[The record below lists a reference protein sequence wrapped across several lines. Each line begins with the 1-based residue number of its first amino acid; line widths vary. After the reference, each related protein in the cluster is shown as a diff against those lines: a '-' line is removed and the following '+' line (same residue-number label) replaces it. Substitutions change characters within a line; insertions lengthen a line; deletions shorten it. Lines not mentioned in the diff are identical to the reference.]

1 MSHDGQ
7 PEPDGQDELYAAFEA
22 LGGVLTWDE
31 LTQLLG
37 SDQYL
42 PALVQQARLLLDG
55 DGVAAGQV
63 VQASFAALQEAW
75 SGLGD
80 PGQARVWLL
89 RAIVN
94 RSRSVRR
101 HRTPGG
107 RGASQPAADAPGA
120 ADQAAGGGPDL
131 DGGAGALGALPV
143 WQREAVVLHTRLGL
157 SRRQTTQV
165 MGISVGAVS
174 SYLARGMSL
183 LRHPP
188 QPE

>member
-1 MSHDGQ
+1 MAGAGGRGPARYGCGWRLPVSHDGQ

-22 LGGVLTWDE
+22 LGGALTWDE
-31 LTQLLG
+31 LGRLLG
-37 SDQYL
+37 SDQYR
-42 PALVQQARLLLDG
+42 PALVQQAGLLLDG
-55 DGVAAGQV
+55 DGAAAEQV

-75 SGLGD
+75 SQLGD

-101 HRTPGG
+101 HR
-107 RGASQPAADAPGA
+107 DA
-120 ADQAAGGGPDL
+120 GGPDL
-131 DGGAGALGALPV
+131 DARAGALGALPV
-143 WQREAVVLHTRLGL
+143 RQREAVVLHTRLGL
-157 SRRQTTQV
+157 SRRQTAQV

-174 SYLARGMSL
+174 SHLARGMSS